1 MTTNVV
7 NQMPYLQTSRNF
19 PLEAQPLA
27 VEVNKSYVDIAN
39 SVNNRMIGLYPT
51 NRPAINGESWFI
63 NDNQRQQAFRQIYTF
78 TAAGSI
84 PHGINFNSVSF
95 ISPKSCGSYTDS
107 TNWYGVIY
115 ASSTTITDQV
125 SFYVTSTNIVVQADA
140 GAPSITNGIIVLE
153 WLSQF

>member
-51 NRPAINGESWFI
+51 E
-63 NDNQRQQAFRQIYTF
+63 AFPM
-78 TAAGSI
+78 G
-84 PHGINFNSVSF
+84 
-95 ISPKSCGSYTDS
+95 
-107 TNWYGVIY
+107 
-115 ASSTTITDQV
+115 
-125 SFYVTSTNIVVQADA
+125 
-140 GAPSITNGIIVLE
+140 
-153 WLSQF
+153 